1 MAEITYYVLDLET
14 TGLSSKDHEINEIS
28 IIRVKDKVQ
37 LTKHVRCE
45 YPERASFDALRITNK
60 TIADLDNGIS
70 KEDAVLIVEKF
81 FDQDGLCPEFRCIIG
96 HNIIAFD
103 KKMLFALWE
112 KCGKEF
118 PAHLWMD
125 TMQLTKQHAKNTGI
139 VKPKV
144 NLQAS
149 CDMLQIKKVA
159 GMHNAKSDTRNCY
172 LLWEKLK
179 ESNIDYL
186 PFIKTFAHKINNDS
200 EENIEDLF

>member
-1 MAEITYYVLDLET
+1 MAEIIYYVLDLET
-14 TGLSSKDHEINEIS
+14 TGLSAKDHEINEIS

-70 KEDAVLIVEKF
+70 KEEAISIVEKF
-81 FDQDGLCPEFRCIIG
+81 FQQDGLSPEFRCIIG

-125 TMQLTKQHAKNTGI
+125 TMHMTKQHAKNAGI

-200 EENIEDLF
+200 EETLEDLF

>member
-1 MAEITYYVLDLET
+1 MAEIIYYVLDLET

-70 KEDAVLIVEKF
+70 KEDAISIVEKF
-81 FDQDGLCPEFRCIIG
+81 FQQDGLSAEFRCIIG

-125 TMQLTKQHAKNTGI
+125 TMHMTKQHAKNAGL

-179 ESNIDYL
+179 QSNIDYL

-200 EENIEDLF
+200 EETIEDLF